1 MLIYSISKTKS
12 EEFKLLSVYISFGL
26 ITDLF
31 LSPISKKI
39 FYSEYFAAHIFTF
52 VEFFI
57 FSLLFRAILKE
68 KTKDLYFTVFSV
80 VFTLIFVYENFILKN
95 RGFDSLSVGTSNILL
110 TINAIICLSQ
120 FFKKSK
126 SENIFKPN
134 FFILSSSV
142 IYFSGTLFIYTLF
155 NNYVGNKNFND
166 IYNLINPIVIAI
178 RNSMLVVGIIISLSL
193 KNKNNIIAI

>member
-1 MLIYSISKTKS
+1 
-12 EEFKLLSVYISFGL
+12 
-26 ITDLF
+26 
-31 LSPISKKI
+31 
-39 FYSEYFAAHIFTF
+39 
-52 VEFFI
+52 
-57 FSLLFRAILKE
+57 
-68 KTKDLYFTVFSV
+68 
-80 VFTLIFVYENFILKN
+80 VYENFILKN